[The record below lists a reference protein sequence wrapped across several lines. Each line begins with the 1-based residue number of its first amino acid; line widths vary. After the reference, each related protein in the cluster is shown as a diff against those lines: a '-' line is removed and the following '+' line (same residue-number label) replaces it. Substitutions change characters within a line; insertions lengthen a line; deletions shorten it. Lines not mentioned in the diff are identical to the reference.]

1 MNTRFVKAVFVGAAL
16 YLSSGLL
23 HMAAAEDGVTFIP
36 KESEIVSAA
45 TGKSISVKSA
55 CPSGK
60 RLIGG
65 GGECTGFL
73 NTLGSAALTINAPR
87 PDEGAWLVE
96 CTNLNR
102 DPGEI
107 RARAWAVC
115 ADAGVLE
122 KK

>member
-1 MNTRFVKAVFVGAAL
+1 MAAAL
-16 YLSSGLL
+16 YFSGGLT
-23 HMAAAEDGVTFIP
+23 HTAGAEDGVTFVP
-36 KESEIVSAA
+36 QESEIVSAA
-45 TGKSISVKSA
+45 AGKSISVKSA

-65 GGECTGFL
+65 GGECMGYL

-102 DPGEI
+102 NPGEI
-107 RARAWAVC
+107 SARAWAVC
-115 ADAGVLE
+115 ADDGVF

>member
-1 MNTRFVKAVFVGAAL
+1 MGTRFLTAAFMAAAL
-16 YLSSGLL
+16 YFSGGLT
-23 HMAAAEDGVTFIP
+23 HTAGAEDGVTFVP
-36 KESEIVSAA
+36 QESEIVSAA
-45 TGKSISVKSA
+45 AGKSISVKSA

-65 GGECTGFL
+65 GGECTGYL

-102 DPGEI
+102 NPGEI

-115 ADAGVLE
+115 ADDGVF